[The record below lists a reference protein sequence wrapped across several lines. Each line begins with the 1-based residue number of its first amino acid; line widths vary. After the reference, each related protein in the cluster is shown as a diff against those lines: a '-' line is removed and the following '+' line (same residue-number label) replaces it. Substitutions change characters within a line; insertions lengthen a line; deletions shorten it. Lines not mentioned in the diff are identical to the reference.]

1 MELWMELQWH
11 LRWQLRPPFGTEPK
25 QPNPSRIQAQ
35 PVQKPAPEKVP
46 NVAFGRPN
54 NASQGAAKPGQK
66 YGNFSGSLGLGRIEF
81 KGPQSALRHACETAT
96 PQQDSNVVF

>member
-1 MELWMELQWH
+1 MELQWQ

-66 YGNFSGSLGLGRIEF
+66 YASVGLNSKVPRAPFVMHAKQRHPSRIQTSFSN
-81 KGPQSALRHACETAT
+81 AL
-96 PQQDSNVVF
+96 